1 MEKSIRIRKLYAPFN
16 ISLSISANGN
26 ALSQIYDA
34 YVSAGEYVPDYTV
47 TPLVLTPIVKLDAND
62 GSMEQPL
69 NNENLANVT
78 WYLDDVEINRAISS
92 SSHPLV
98 NGISIETNGIYKG
111 QLTINKNITVGTS
124 YRLRFEADIADTRI
138 NQNIHLVSDTLILK
152 CEAHA
157 EDEWKIEL
165 NKTHIIRQELDSPVA
180 NTNIEY
186 RIMKGN
192 IRYNHSEL
200 KHIHL
205 QLVDN
210 NIDKIMS
217 EILFDNT
224 INTNTKYP
232 FIKFIKALNTNKTYI
247 NYTDVFIEN
256 STFEIRLIDKL
267 TDKILAKKQFSI
279 KRGNLPFT
287 VIQKNINDITQD
299 TKIIKTECTIISNGY
314 KVDEY
319 TRLRPNIIYKIW
331 KTDTDNAKD
340 VIQGY
345 GNTANISVEKAQMDE
360 DMDIKIIAGYKDVY
374 KTLSFN
380 DEALTFNGDF
390 IVATCLK
397 QI

>member
-1 MEKSIRIRKLYAPFN
+1 MEKSIRIRKLYAPLN
-16 ISLSISANGN
+16 ISSSISANGN

-69 NNENLANVT
+69 NNENLANVI
-78 WYLDDVEINRAISS
+78 WYLDNVEINQAISS

-138 NQNIHLVSDTLILK
+138 NQNIHLVSDTLTLK

-165 NKTHIIRQELDSPVA
+165 SKTHMVERRLTYFYNGVTFIHF
-180 NTNIEY
+180 NIL
-186 RIMKGN
+186 KGN
-192 IRYNHSEL
+192 TRYIYQDLSQIQIKLIE
-200 KHIHL
+200 KES
-205 QLVDN
+205 
-210 NIDKIMS
+210 NIVLS
-217 EILFDNT
+217 EILRGAIYNYNKKANFIYFIESVTSSQPRN
-224 INTNTKYP
+224 IIYCHPN
-232 FIKFIKALNTNKTYI
+232 FIK
-247 NYTDVFIEN
+247 N
-256 STFEIRLIDKL
+256 STFEIILIDLIKGVELDRKEFSVKL
-267 TDKILAKKQFSI
+267 EEP
-279 KRGNLPFT
+279 PFT
-287 VIQKNINDITQD
+287 VIQKNINDINQD
-299 TKIIKTECTIISNGY
+299 TKIIKTSLSIKSNGD
-314 KVDEY
+314 KI
-319 TRLRPNIIYKIW
+319 LNSPSIYKIW

-340 VIQGY
+340 VVQGY
-345 GNTANISVEKAQMDE
+345 GDTANISVEKAQMDE
-360 DMDIKIIAGYKDVY
+360 DMDIKIIAGYKDIY